1 MSDPSTYRAANAAA
15 GSMEGP
21 TVDIVHIALGLV
33 LLMGGGELLVRGSV
47 SLARRLGVSPLL
59 IGLTLVGFGTSTP
72 ELITSL
78 QAALV
83 GSPGIAVGNVVGSN
97 IANILLILGLTA
109 LIRPLACQP
118 AAFYRDGSMLAGSTM
133 ACVIVALGGT
143 IGRAPGAM
151 FLVLLVAYVVLTY
164 LRERCAP
171 DASAALHEH
180 EADLAEPAPRSLW
193 LAFPF
198 AVGGIALTIL
208 GARFLVSGAIGF
220 AAAAGISEAVIG
232 LTVVAVGTSLPEL
245 VTSAMAVL
253 RRQGDLAV
261 GSIVGSNI
269 YNLLGILGLT
279 ALVQPLTVP
288 EQILRLDLWVMLGVT
303 ALLIAF
309 AITGWRLSRAEGG
322 LLLAGYLMYLGFL
335 AVNGT

>member
-1 MSDPSTYRAANAAA
+1 
-15 GSMEGP
+15 MEGP
-21 TVDIVHIALGLV
+21 TVDILYIAVGLV
-33 LLMGGGELLVRGSV
+33 LLTSGGELLVRGSV

-59 IGLTLVGFGTSTP
+59 IGLTLVGVGTSTP

-78 QAALV
+78 HAALI

-109 LIRPLACQP
+109 FIRPLARRP
-118 AAFYRDGSMLAGSTM
+118 AAFYRDGSVLAGATL
-133 ACVIVALGGT
+133 ACAVAALGGT
-143 IGRAPGAM
+143 LGREPGAM
-151 FLVLLVAYVVLTY
+151 FLVVLIAYVALTY
-164 LRERCAP
+164 LRERRAP

-180 EADLAEPAPRSLW
+180 EADLAEPTPKSLW
-193 LAFPF
+193 LAPAF

-208 GARFLVSGAIGF
+208 GARLLVSGAIGF
-220 AAAAGISEAVIG
+220 AAAAGVSETGIG

-253 RRQGDLAV
+253 RRQGDVAV
-261 GSIVGSNI
+261 GNIVGSNI

-288 EQILRLDLWVMLGVT
+288 EQILRLDLWIMLAVT

-309 AITGWRLSRAEGG
+309 AITG
-322 LLLAGYLMYLGFL
+322 
-335 AVNGT
+335 